1 MSRHRRRQKTNRK
14 APAPLRRSDTP
25 VVHPPEAPR
34 PRLEP
39 LDDIPD
45 LPVTPQGAFELP
57 TAPSGDLPPETREWV
72 SRFLPTLGPG
82 MSPGAGPDDGFEPV
96 DEPATPS
103 EPAPAPSPVSPSASA
118 PTPAAAP
125 ARQAP
130 VTGSVPVAEEPGR
143 APASAS
149 APAPPRVSA
158 PEPRGGRAG
167 RDRRGRGGSPVT
179 AIAITV
185 AVLAV
190 VALLIRERTRL
201 APASP
206 GAITTSAPA
215 APAVP
220 ATSDAVPE
228 ASPGPAQ
235 TPAPAATQVESAPAV
250 HAPAVSVTAARAHA
264 PPVALAPA
272 AAAEATPAVVAATPR
287 FTLEV
292 ATFIFEDRAQAER
305 DRLAAAGHE
314 VSVRS
319 EGQDSSRVYRVLLGR
334 FASRAAANRAAEPLL
349 SAGTVQQA
357 RVVRLPKPE

>member
-25 VVHPPEAPR
+25 GVHPPEAPR

-130 VTGSVPVAEEPGR
+130 
-143 APASAS
+143 
-149 APAPPRVSA
+149 
-158 PEPRGGRAG
+158 
-167 RDRRGRGGSPVT
+167 
-179 AIAITV
+179 
-185 AVLAV
+185 
-190 VALLIRERTRL
+190 
-201 APASP
+201 
-206 GAITTSAPA
+206 
-215 APAVP
+215 
-220 ATSDAVPE
+220 
-228 ASPGPAQ
+228 
-235 TPAPAATQVESAPAV
+235 
-250 HAPAVSVTAARAHA
+250 AVSVTAARAHA

-319 EGQDSSRVYRVLLGR
+319 EGQDSSRVYRVLLG
-334 FASRAAANRAAEPLL
+334 
-349 SAGTVQQA
+349 
-357 RVVRLPKPE
+357 